1 MNENFQKLEKKK
13 ILAILGSNR
22 EMYKMCSAKIYTS
35 NREGESWL
43 YSDLEGFLCF
53 VLDYNIKTRF
63 LVMFDPTTYERLFQF
78 ELYNNFEREYQKLAD
93 DFFCFD
99 VGNSF
104 IGFKFDDPKEASEL
118 HDIIKKFNDFLV
130 DNLFDAN
137 LKSNNVY
144 NFKKQEIIVSY
155 LEIIKEK
162 FSAAKNKFNEDYIED
177 GMEIRKPRY
186 FELLNNIAF
195 DREKKEFKIGKLPQE
210 FKNMFKNIGIK
221 KSDIKDPKSAL
232 NIIKN
237 VIDILDNQ
245 ADDQETVHKFG
256 KAFKKTIAKLKNK
269 KKGSISSTQNASGP
283 INFNKT
289 YGEDVN
295 PSGGNENNSNGIENI
310 TLNSNTIT
318 NTNINTNANPNT
330 NPNPNIPAIP
340 SVPKL
345 PNTNIKTTP
354 TVVTPAGINTTQT
367 PTQSTQVTQVNTP
380 TQIPSIPSV
389 PKVPA
394 IPAVPLIP
402 SVPKVPNI
410 HSVNLIIY
418 LFII

>member
-1 MNENFQKLEKKK
+1 MNENYQKLEKKK

-35 NREGESWL
+35 SREGESWL

-63 LVMFDPTTYERLFQF
+63 FVMFDPTTYERLFQF

-93 DFFCFD
+93 DFFCFE
-99 VGNSF
+99 VGNGF
-104 IGFKFDDPKEASEL
+104 IGFKFDDSKEASEL

-245 ADDQETVHKFG
+245 ADDQETAHKFG
-256 KAFKKTIAKLKNK
+256 NAFKKTIAKIKNK
-269 KKGSISSTQNASGP
+269 KKGSIASTQNASGP
-283 INFNKT
+283 ININKA
-289 YGEDVN
+289 YGEDIN
-295 PSGGNENNSNGIENI
+295 LLAGNDNFTQNTENHIPNSNSIQ
-310 TLNSNTIT
+310 NSDTNTDANH
-318 NTNINTNANPNT
+318 NTNINK
-330 NPNPNIPAIP
+330 NIPDIP
-340 SVPKL
+340 RAPKL
-345 PNTNIKTTP
+345 PNINIQTKP
-354 TVVTPAGINTTQT
+354 PAINISGINSTQT
-367 PTQSTQVTQVNTP
+367 PLQADPINTP

-402 SVPKVPNI
+402 SVPKVPKI
-410 HSVNLIIY
+410 QSVIIIPS
-418 LFII
+418 FII